1 MIKNWN
7 QFLLLES
14 NDENIK
20 PIDKLKE
27 FNPEKGSYSHT
38 FGIKSSEIVDSFY
51 ELEKNS
57 FTLVNNRYMFLDD
70 NSNVRENIKIEEELT
85 PCLKLTI
92 GSTMTNGT
100 GGDITNHIKRVLKK
114 IIKINKLKSGFNFSD
129 IIIIDP
135 NSDWND
141 DDDDDDE
148 DFNPYDNKILGDNP
162 LDIIETKDGSA
173 KYSYGEDSFITSS
186 TINIFLVADKKIEI
200 TNELFYDF
208 YNLGGGEKIDTKR
221 NIWCEFE
228 FKEIANILFKDDY
241 VERFFEPQDW
251 EDVYT
256 SYDYDYTIGD
266 VLSSISDENK
276 KKLINFLY
284 KEHGLENI
292 NLELEDEIE
301 PIESLEDFLDIDD
314 DDLTKI
320 FQNTDYD
327 ILRDILNRYDSV
339 KSDKYYTE
347 AENYIKDETLEYLH
361 QYVECDYITYRNDK
375 EYKEMIS
382 ICFDPESFVENYK
395 DDGDVS
401 DWEDNWGYQLY
412 DSDVYQLIHD
422 EIYEHNSQ
430 IRWSDY
436 IGNNIYLDN
445 DDINGY
451 IEDIFSEYGI
461 K

>member
-1 MIKNWN
+1 MIKNWK

-14 NDENIK
+14 NDDSEK
-20 PIDKLKE
+20 PIDKLKD
-27 FNPEKGSYSHT
+27 FNPEKGHYSHT
-38 FGIKSSEIVDSFY
+38 FGIKKSEIVDLFY
-51 ELEKNS
+51 ELQKNS

-70 NSNVRENIKIEEELT
+70 DSNVRENIKVEEELT

-92 GSTMTNGT
+92 GKAHTRNE
-100 GGDITNHIKRVLKK
+100 GGDIINHIKRVFKK

-129 IIIIDP
+129 IIVIDP
-135 NSDWND
+135 NTDWND
-141 DDDDDDE
+141 DYNE
-148 DFNPYDNKILGDNP
+148 ENFNPYENKILGDNP
-162 LDIIETKDGSA
+162 FDNIETKNGSVV
-173 KYSYGEDSFITSS
+173 YSYGEDSHITSS

-208 YNLGGGEKIDTKR
+208 YSLGGGEKIDTKG

-320 FQNTDYD
+320 FQNSDYD
-327 ILRDILNRYDSV
+327 ILRNILNRYDSV
-339 KSDKYYTE
+339 MSDKYYIG
-347 AENYIKDETLEYLH
+347 AENYIKDETLEYLD

-375 EYKEMIS
+375 EYKEMIL

-395 DDGDVS
+395 DDDDDVS
-401 DWEDNWGYQLY
+401 NWEDDWGYQLY
-412 DSDVYQLIHD
+412 DSDIWQIIHD
-422 EIYEHNSQ
+422 EIYEHSSQ

-436 IGNNIYLDN
+436 IGNNIYLGD

-451 IEDIFSEYGI
+451 IEDIFSEYDI

>member
-1 MIKNWN
+1 MIKNWK

-14 NDENIK
+14 NDKSEK
-20 PIDKLKE
+20 PIDKLKD
-27 FNPEKGSYSHT
+27 FNPEKGPYSHT
-38 FGIKSSEIVDSFY
+38 FGIKISEIVDFFY
-51 ELEKNS
+51 ELQKNS

-92 GSTMTNGT
+92 AQTRNE

-114 IIKINKLKSGFNFSD
+114 IIKINKLKSGFYFTD
-129 IIIIDP
+129 IIVIDP
-135 NSDWND
+135 NTDWND
-141 DDDDDDE
+141 DYNE
-148 DFNPYDNKILGDNP
+148 ENFNPYENKILGDNP
-162 LDIIETKDGSA
+162 LDNIETKNGNVV
-173 KYSYGEDSFITSS
+173 YSYGEDNHITSS

-208 YNLGGGEKIDTKR
+208 YSLGGGEKIDTKG

-228 FKEIANILFKDDY
+228 FKEIANILFEDDY

-251 EDVYT
+251 EDVYS

-320 FQNTDYD
+320 FQRTDYD

-339 KSDKYYTE
+339 MSDKYYKE
-347 AENYIKDETLEYLH
+347 AENYIKDETLEHLD

-382 ICFDPESFVENYK
+382 ICFDPEVFVYNYK
-395 DDGDVS
+395 GDDDVS
-401 DWEDNWGYQLY
+401 SWEGNWGYQLH
-412 DSDVYQLIHD
+412 DTDIWQIIHD
-422 EIYEHNSQ
+422 EINEHGSQ
-430 IRWSDY
+430 IRWSDH

-445 DDINGY
+445 EDVNGY

>member
-51 ELEKNS
+51 ELQKNS
-57 FTLVNNRYMFLDD
+57 FSLINNSYKFLDD
-70 NSNVRENIKIEEELT
+70 NSNVRDNIKIEEELT

-141 DDDDDDE
+141 DDGDDE

-208 YNLGGGEKIDTKR
+208 YNLGGGEKIDTKG

-228 FKEIANILFKDDY
+228 FK
-241 VERFFEPQDW
+241 
-251 EDVYT
+251 
-256 SYDYDYTIGD
+256 
-266 VLSSISDENK
+266 
-276 KKLINFLY
+276 
-284 KEHGLENI
+284 
-292 NLELEDEIE
+292 
-301 PIESLEDFLDIDD
+301 
-314 DDLTKI
+314 
-320 FQNTDYD
+320 
-327 ILRDILNRYDSV
+327 
-339 KSDKYYTE
+339 
-347 AENYIKDETLEYLH
+347 
-361 QYVECDYITYRNDK
+361 
-375 EYKEMIS
+375 
-382 ICFDPESFVENYK
+382 
-395 DDGDVS
+395 
-401 DWEDNWGYQLY
+401 
-412 DSDVYQLIHD
+412 
-422 EIYEHNSQ
+422 
-430 IRWSDY
+430 
-436 IGNNIYLDN
+436 
-445 DDINGY
+445 
-451 IEDIFSEYGI
+451 
-461 K
+461 